1 MLNEKK
7 LTKAELDKREE
18 IIMKMKKNK
27 RSLVDKYG
35 KDAEAVMYG
44 RATNMAKK
52 QAESMKNDRLSELIK
67 DSLTN
72 PKKADLNKDGKLS
85 DYEKTR
91 GKAIEKSM
99 MKETLDDE
107 VFAMVDRMVA
117 MMGAEDVVDAI
128 VRAMSTD
135 DARLYLGAIMKDYDI
150 NEVGGYDRKGNKID
164 TPSDDGI
171 KRRKVGI
178 GNALKE
184 EDKNVMSNIMQ
195 YWDRTDTMIND
206 LREFILAA
214 KDAGGED
221 LVREIADALKLMT
234 NYAIGEYKK
243 LGDVSLR
250 EEKEEKIVPSQPSDE
265 RVIDIIKKMAPKT
278 KTKFLK
284 KLAKLKDING

>member
-1 MLNEKK
+1 MDNFNLKKFLGEKSLLNEN
-7 LTKAELDKREE
+7 A
-18 IIMKMKKNK
+18 
-27 RSLVDKYG
+27 
-35 KDAEAVMYG
+35 
-44 RATNMAKK
+44 
-52 QAESMKNDRLSELIK
+52 
-67 DSLTN
+67 
-72 PKKADLNKDGKLS
+72 P
-85 DYEKTR
+85 
-91 GKAIEKSM
+91 
-99 MKETLDDE
+99 
-107 VFAMVDRMVA
+107 
-117 MMGAEDVVDAI
+117 
-128 VRAMSTD
+128 
-135 DARLYLGAIMKDYDI
+135 
-150 NEVGGYDRKGNKID
+150 GYDTRKFGEALPTLESVKAAHEAKE
-164 TPSDDGI
+164 DDKKEI
-171 KRRKVGI
+171 K
-178 GNALKE
+178 E
-184 EDKNVMSNIMQ
+184 VMSNIMQ